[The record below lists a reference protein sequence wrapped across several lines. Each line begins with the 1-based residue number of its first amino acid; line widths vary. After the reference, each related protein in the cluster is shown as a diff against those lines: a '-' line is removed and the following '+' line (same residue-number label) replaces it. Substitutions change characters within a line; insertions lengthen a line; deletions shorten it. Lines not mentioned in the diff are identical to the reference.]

1 MPINPPPGWKV
12 VLSPVESETL
22 QLEFPSV
29 RTLWV
34 VLAARPLSSRDVRK
48 WYLGLI

>member
-1 MPINPPPGWKV
+1 MPTLPGFSTFLEHVRWQV
-12 VLSPVESETL
+12 VLSPVESEKL

-34 VLAARPLSSRDVRK
+34 VLAALPH
-48 WYLGLI
+48 G